1 MINTLEIKSI
11 DINYE
16 SKKESIIALGNFD
29 GVHLAHR
36 ELLEE
41 VVKTSKETGIKS
53 SILIFENHTKN
64 TIDHKD
70 QRIITSNRKKYQILQ
85 DIGIDIVYE
94 IQFTENVM
102 KIDPV
107 DFVLNFLFSNL
118 KIKGIIVG
126 YDYRFGYKAS
136 GDTELL
142 KKICSEQDII
152 LKVINPITLDG
163 EIVSSTLIRKLIRD
177 GDIKK
182 ANKLLGYEY
191 TMDCEVIHGKKLGS
205 KMGFPTANLNLL
217 SNYVIPKF
225 GVYNSKIKINGRIYK
240 AATNIGKNPT
250 VENSGMRI
258 EASILDFDEK
268 IYGEKLELI
277 LLDYIRPELVFDNI
291 KDLFDQINKDIN
303 LVKHY

>member
-1 MINTLEIKSI
+1 MEIKSI